1 VWLALL
7 IAGSLQPARPGGFHF
22 IHREIHWLAFAG
34 ASLLLFLLSRTRTQE
49 TLRAIAILL
58 LGFCLEFAQHLI
70 YRNPVEWRD
79 VRDDALAILLAF
91 VLYRLTGSWKPRPLP
106 RPR

>member
-1 VWLALL
+1 M
-7 IAGSLQPARPGGFHF
+7 GSLGITNLHVVAR
-22 IHREIHWLAFAG
+22 A

-49 TLRAIAILL
+49 TLRAIAILC

-79 VRDDALAILLAF
+79 VRDDAIAILLAF
-91 VLYRLTGSWKPRPLP
+91 TLYRLTGSWKPRGEAVMGKNYTISERVP
-106 RPR
+106 